1 MAMGTKMTMPF
12 RMMSMS
18 PGMPSSS
25 PPTQSPA
32 PTSLPLR
39 TIPGSYGWP
48 LLGPISDRLDYFWFQ
63 GPETFFKKRI
73 EKHKSTVFRTNVP
86 PTFPFF
92 AGVNPNVVAVLD
104 TKSFAYLF
112 DMDIV
117 EKKNILVGEF
127 MPSVKFTG
135 NIRTCAYLD
144 TSEPQHTQLKNF
156 AMDVLKRSSKV
167 WLSELVASL
176 DTMWDTIDTDVS
188 QKGSGSYLIPLQKAL
203 FKFLVKS
210 LTGADPS
217 KSPEIAE
224 GGYVMLDKWL
234 ALQLLPTIKIGIL
247 QPLEEIFLHS
257 FAYPFFLVSGDYNK
271 LYQFITDEA
280 KELLLYAKTEFGLN
294 QEETV
299 HNLLFIL
306 GFNAFGGFSI
316 FLPGLIS
323 RIASDTALQEKLRN
337 EVRQNSGP
345 SLSFESVMKMPLVQ
359 SVVYETLRLSP
370 PVPMQFARARKDFQL
385 SSHDSV
391 FDIRKGELLCGYQ
404 PLVMRDPEVFDD
416 PESFKA
422 DRFMGEEGRELLSYL
437 YWSNGP
443 QTGSPSESN
452 KQCAAK
458 DYVTLTG
465 SMMVAYLLKR
475 YDSIK
480 GDSASITAVEKAVK

>member
-1 MAMGTKMTMPF
+1 M
-12 RMMSMS
+12 
-18 PGMPSSS
+18 
-25 PPTQSPA
+25 
-32 PTSLPLR
+32 
-39 TIPGSYGWP
+39 
-48 LLGPISDRLDYFWFQ
+48 
-63 GPETFFKKRI
+63 
-73 EKHKSTVFRTNVP
+73 
-86 PTFPFF
+86 
-92 AGVNPNVVAVLD
+92 
-104 TKSFAYLF
+104 
-112 DMDIV
+112 
-117 EKKNILVGEF
+117 
-127 MPSVKFTG
+127 
-135 NIRTCAYLD
+135 
-144 TSEPQHTQLKNF
+144 
-156 AMDVLKRSSKV
+156 
-167 WLSELVASL
+167 
-176 DTMWDTIDTDVS
+176 
-188 QKGSGSYLIPLQKAL
+188 
-203 FKFLVKS
+203 
-210 LTGADPS
+210 
-217 KSPEIAE
+217 
-224 GGYVMLDKWL
+224 YV
-234 ALQLLPTIKIGIL
+234 
-247 QPLEEIFLHS
+247 
-257 FAYPFFLVSGDYNK
+257 
-271 LYQFITDEA
+271 A

-370 PVPMQFARARKDFQL
+370 PVPLQFARARKDFQL

-465 SMMVAYLLKR
+465 SLMVAYLLKR

-480 GDSASITAVEKAVK
+480 GDSSSITAVEKAVK

>member
-1 MAMGTKMTMPF
+1 MAMGTMMTC
-12 RMMSMS
+12 RMMSIS

-32 PTSLPLR
+32 PASLPLR

-63 GPETFFKKRI
+63 GPDTFFKKRI
-73 EKHKSTVFRTNVP
+73 DKYKSTVFRTNVP

-156 AMDVLKRSSKV
+156 AMGVLKRSSKV

-188 QKGSGSYLIPLQKAL
+188 QKGSGSYLIPLQQAL
-203 FKFLVKS
+203 FRFLVKS
-210 LTGADPS
+210 LAGADPS
-217 KSPEIAE
+217 NSPEIAE
-224 GGYVMLDKWL
+224 GGYAMLDKWL

-257 FAYPFFLVSGDYNK
+257 FSYPFFLVSGDYNK
-271 LYQFITDEA
+271 LYQFIKNEA
-280 KELLLYAKTEFGLN
+280 KELLRYAETEFGLN
-294 QEETV
+294 QEETI

-323 RIASDTALQEKLRN
+323 RIVSDTALQEKLRD
-337 EVRQNSGP
+337 EVRQNAGP
-345 SLSFESVMKMPLVQ
+345 SLSFESLMKMPLVQ

-370 PVPMQFARARKDFQL
+370 PVPLQFARARKDFQL

-391 FDIRKGELLCGYQ
+391 FDIKKGELLCGYQ
-404 PLVMRDPEVFDD
+404 PLVMRDAEVFDD
-416 PESFKA
+416 PESFRA
-422 DRFMGEEGRELLSYL
+422 DRFMGEEGRELLNYL

-475 YDSIK
+475 YDSIT